1 MTFGEKLQKLRAREG
16 LSQDAL
22 AELLDVSR
30 QAVSKWERDE
40 TMPETEKVVRISN
53 SFHVTTDYLLKDEP
67 EQPEERQRRREF
79 GEWFRDRGWLLGWIP
94 CAWGAYCMARMWR
107 LLAFQDSWWMRG
119 WMLLMYPAPYGN
131 AALAGLGTVLLCRRR
146 AGQLC
151 WYHAGMFPV
160 LWGILEFLRVGLL
173 MLMMRMAPENVAFGG
188 DETVW
193 SQYGG
198 LLLFAAVVLTVGL
211 ALIFLGKQ
219 AAQRK
224 K

>member
-1 MTFGEKLQKLRAREG
+1 MHF
-16 LSQDAL
+16 
-22 AELLDVSR
+22 
-30 QAVSKWERDE
+30 
-40 TMPETEKVVRISN
+40 
-53 SFHVTTDYLLKDEP
+53 
-67 EQPEERQRRREF
+67 
-79 GEWFRDRGWLLGWIP
+79 
-94 CAWGAYCMARMWR
+94 
-107 LLAFQDSWWMRG
+107 AF
-119 WMLLMYPAPYGN
+119 YGN
-131 AALAGLGTVLLCRRR
+131 ISVAGLGTVLLCRRR